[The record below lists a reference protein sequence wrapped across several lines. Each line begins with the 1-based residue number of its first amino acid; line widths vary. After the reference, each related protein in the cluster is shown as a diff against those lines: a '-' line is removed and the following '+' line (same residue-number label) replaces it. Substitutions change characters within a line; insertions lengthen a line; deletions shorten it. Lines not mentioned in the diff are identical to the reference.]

1 MLNRKRL
8 PGVECALPVF
18 CCPCFPDLDF
28 EQRDFSGSPD
38 FAQFAVARPCV
49 GSSAEFARGC
59 RPSPADGSRK
69 RSSCQSDA
77 PLAFIL
83 ADNYVSEAWNEG
95 MHLIDGMD
103 RQAWFVVLCGVVIVG
118 GFCLRGFG
126 SRSNY

>member
-1 MLNRKRL
+1 MRR
-8 PGVECALPVF
+8 F
-18 CCPCFPDLDF
+18 
-28 EQRDFSGSPD
+28 FSRIRSRAP
-38 FAQFAVARPCV
+38 AVTGRRQSQTKLLSV
-49 GSSAEFARGC
+49 G
-59 RPSPADGSRK
+59 
-69 RSSCQSDA
+69 A